1 MNDWTTCRVV
11 RDRAG
16 AAAAVVE
23 VRARTAPALTALA
36 QRLRDAAHEA
46 ERCNCCDDDTAR
58 ACPVHN
64 REDNHE

>member
-1 MNDWTTCRVV
+1 MTDWTTCRVV

-36 QRLRDAAHEA
+36 QRLLDAAHATDATDTHCQSEA
-46 ERCNCCDDDTAR
+46 ALSSSEGD
-58 ACPVHN
+58 
-64 REDNHE
+64 

>member
-1 MNDWTTCRVV
+1 METTLNAIAPA
-11 RDRAG
+11 DLA

-46 ERCNCCDDDTAR
+46 ERCNCCDDDTAK

>member
-1 MNDWTTCRVV
+1 MLVV
-11 RDRAG
+11 AVVSAADLA

-46 ERCNCCDDDTAR
+46 ERCNCCDDDTAK
-58 ACPVHN
+58 ACPVHD